1 MDPKTG
7 TELSSTSTSQRIA
20 GLVQARCTCCATK
33 HSLVAHESLGPTRR
47 FCPATGTVYLDRG
60 DGRFLPDGEAIDPS
74 CRESASTPEIV
85 SDRPVRTDDKT
96 RIELE
101 RATFA

>member
-1 MDPKTG
+1 MEAKPNDKSLTA
-7 TELSSTSTSQRIA
+7 QRVA
-20 GLVQARCTCCATK
+20 GVLQPRCSCCGANHT
-33 HSLVAHESLGPTRR
+33 LVAHESLGPTRR

-60 DGRFLPDGEAIDPS
+60 DGRFMPDGESVEPAP
-74 CRESASTPEIV
+74 AATAAPEIV
-85 SDRPVRTDDKT
+85 SDRPVRTDDKA